1 MTKKPA
7 TPSSPRIALVCDWL
21 TTPGGAEKVLL
32 ELHQMYPDAPIY
44 TSQYSQKG
52 INWFKDADVRTGW
65 LHIFPAKLRK
75 ILGPLRQIYFSRL
88 DLSDYD
94 LVISVTGAEA
104 KSIRT
109 TPKKTPLSSNYSTD
123 GKKSQEKKAYH
134 LCYCHVPTQYYWQMY
149 DSYLKNPGFGFL
161 NPVIRLLLKLIIKP
175 LRRADFRAS
184 QRPDQFIT
192 ISTYAA
198 EQIHRYYHRE
208 AVIIA
213 PPVDL
218 QRFHP
223 KNYQPKDPSPKT
235 PQQFH
240 KQSTKVHKLSTIP
253 SNNPTNNPPK
263 STSYPPSRPTIP
275 QTIHQ
280 SPQVIHKLSTR
291 NPHHFIIACR
301 QATWKRIDLAI
312 EACLATGD
320 NLTVIG
326 DGSEHSHLVE
336 LARQSPRVRFISW
349 LDASDLVKHLQSSQA
364 YLFPSL
370 EPFGIAAVEALAA
383 GCPVIAYA
391 EGGSRDIVVPG
402 QNGLLFNAQT
412 VDSLTDALRR
422 FNPEQF
428 DRSTVIASADR
439 FSSLEFRH
447 KIQQLINKALSSHSQ
462 GAKHA

>member
-7 TPSSPRIALVCDWL
+7 TPSSPKIALVCDWL

-44 TSQYSQKG
+44 TSQYNKKG
-52 INWFKDADVRTGW
+52 ISWFKDADVRTGW
-65 LHIFPAKLRK
+65 LQIFPAKLRK

-123 GKKSQEKKAYH
+123 SKKSQEKKAYH

-198 EQIHRYYHRE
+198 EQIQRYYHRE
-208 AVIIA
+208 AVVIA

-218 QRFHP
+218 QRFYP
-223 KNYQPKDPSPKT
+223 KDYQPKGFSPT
-235 PQQFH
+235 HQF
-240 KQSTKVHKLSTIP
+240 HKLSTIP
-253 SNNPTNNPPK
+253 TPNSTNNPPK
-263 STSYPPSRPTIP
+263 STSYPPSQPPIP

-280 SPQVIHKLSTR
+280 NQQVIHKLSTK

-312 EACLATGD
+312 EACLASGD

-326 DGSEHSHLVE
+326 DGSEHARLVE
-336 LARQSPRVRFISW
+336 LARQSPRVQFISW
-349 LDASDLVKHLQSSQA
+349 LDASDLAKHLQSSQA

-391 EGGSRDIVVPG
+391 EGGSRDIVIPG
-402 QNGLLFNAQT
+402 QNGLLFNEQT
-412 VDSLTDALRR
+412 VDSLVDALRR

-428 DRSTVIASADR
+428 DQSTVIASANR
-439 FSSLEFRH
+439 FSSAEFQH
-447 KIQQLINKALSSHSQ
+447 KIQQLTKKVLSSHSQ
-462 GAKHA
+462 GANHA